1 MDARAIDDHSDAGT
15 NRTRARRWADRIVRI
30 HAAGALQSAG
40 FPTQASALSGLP
52 ELSDDESMGEA
63 RRRVDV
69 ALENVLLACE
79 IPRAE
84 DALVA
89 AFAARAALAVAS
101 QERPSERQ
109 LLHVVGALH
118 AGAAVN
124 QG

>member
-1 MDARAIDDHSDAGT
+1 MDARATVDISDGGI
-15 NRTRARRWADRIVRI
+15 NRRRARHWADRIVRI
-30 HAAGALQSAG
+30 YAAGALQIAG
-40 FPTQASALSGLP
+40 FTTQATALSALP
-52 ELSDDESMGEA
+52 ELSDDDSMGEA

-101 QERPSERQ
+101 QESPSERQ

-124 QG
+124 QS